1 MVNIFSFNNLVAYA
15 QVHGYFLIF
24 LIMIVEGPIMTVAA
38 AFAASLG
45 YFNVW
50 VIFILSFL
58 GDVVGDALAY
68 YVGYFSR
75 KKVIEKYDSFFG
87 IKKKSF
93 EYLDEHFK
101 KHLGK
106 TLFIV
111 KSTPLAIPG
120 LMVAGAS
127 KVPIKKY
134 AFWNA
139 VNILPRTIFFTGLGY
154 FFGVFAKS
162 VLQYYHNITY
172 YVLALVVVVCIV
184 YFAWK
189 KLSDKFLRINGNG
202 EAVRHLKKEKK
213 N

>member
-1 MVNIFSFNNLVAYA
+1 MVNIFSFNDLFQYA
-15 QVHGYFLIF
+15 QVHGYFWIF
-24 LIMIVEGPIMTVAA
+24 LIMIVEGPVMTVAG

-45 YFNVW
+45 YFNIW
-50 VIFILSFL
+50 TIFILSFF

-68 YVGYFSR
+68 YIGYFSR
-75 KKVIEKYDSFFG
+75 KRVIEKYENFFG

-93 EYLDEHFK
+93 EYLEKHFK

-154 FFGVFAKS
+154 FFGIFANS
-162 VLQYYHNITY
+162 ILHYYKNITY
-172 YVLALVVVVCIV
+172 YILALILVILLV

-189 KLSDKFLRINGNG
+189 KISEKVFRLNGSSKF
-202 EAVRHLKKEKK
+202 
-213 N
+213 